1 LANHPPPPPL
11 IKFYLHYFTL
21 FYFKRKRKD
30 SVMSYY
36 KWLCDTDSW
45 CAWGFAYRLDYVQSV
60 LAPER
65 QAPSAAEDKVLAA
78 TTKAMEAISV

>member
-1 LANHPPPPPL
+1 
-11 IKFYLHYFTL
+11 
-21 FYFKRKRKD
+21 
-30 SVMSYY
+30 MSYY

-45 CAWGFAYRLDYVQSV
+45 CAWGFASRLDYVQSV
-60 LAPER
+60 LAPEL